1 MTMTIQGQ
9 RWYSVK
15 EASTVCGLP
24 GSTLRYYESVGVL
37 EPARR
42 DESSGHRVYSDSDLD
57 FLLTVS
63 CLNATGMPL
72 DDMRQYLAAIRSGD
86 PKAETQISLL
96 RQQQE
101 RLRERM
107 RVLQMQ
113 QQYLSLKVS
122 YWQAEESGNEEE
134 AGLIAGQAAGL
145 SSLLRK

>member
-1 MTMTIQGQ
+1 M
-9 RWYSVK
+9 
-15 EASTVCGLP
+15 CGLP
-24 GSTLRYYESVGVL
+24 GSTLRYYESVGIL

-42 DESSGHRVYSDSDLD
+42 DESSGHRVYSDADLD

-72 DDMRQYLAAIRSGD
+72 DAMRQYLAAIRSGD

-101 RLRERM
+101 RLSERM
-107 RVLQMQ
+107 RLLQVQ
-113 QQYLSLKVS
+113 QQYLALKVS
-122 YWQAEESGNEEE
+122 YWQAEEAGDEEE
-134 AGLIAGQAAGL
+134 ARLIADQASGL